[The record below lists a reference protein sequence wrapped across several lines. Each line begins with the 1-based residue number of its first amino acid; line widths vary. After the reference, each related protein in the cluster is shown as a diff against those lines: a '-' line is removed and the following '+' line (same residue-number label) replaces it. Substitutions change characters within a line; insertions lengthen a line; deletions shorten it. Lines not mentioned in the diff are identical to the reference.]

1 MVSAE
6 VCTNTEILQAY
17 QEQHTTVEPGF
28 RWIKNPAAIAPVW
41 LEKPERIAA
50 LAMLTV
56 VGLLVYSIIQRQVR
70 LYLRTHDQQVPGNK
84 GATATPT
91 AAVVLA
97 LFAQVALVQFW
108 IGEQEVEQIYSVQP
122 HHLLCCD
129 ALGLDRSWYEAPSA
143 QKSGGGIQT
152 P

>member
-1 MVSAE
+1 ME
-6 VCTNTEILQAY
+6 VLRAY
-17 QEQHTTVEPGF
+17 QEQHTTVESGF
-28 RWIKNPAAIAPVW
+28 RWIKNPAASSPVW

-56 VGLLVYSIIQRQVR
+56 MGLLFYSIIQRQVR
-70 LYLRTHDQQVPGNK
+70 LSLRTHDQQLPGNK
-84 GATATPT
+84 GPTALPT

-108 IGEQEVEQIYSVQP
+108 IGEHEVVQMYGLQP
-122 HHLLCCD
+122 HHLLICD
-129 ALGLDRSWYEAPSA
+129 SLGLDHTWYEAPSVHKID
-143 QKSGGGIQT
+143 QFSQS